1 MRPELTVVSFICTF
15 LVLIPLPWHWRARNI
30 PTLSLIF
37 WLTAVNFPR
46 AISTIIWAGNTN
58 DSAPV
63 WCDIVT
69 RLHMGA
75 NWAFGA
81 SAIPL
86 CRYLSRVSSPYHQVE
101 NARERRRRM
110 IFEIVMC
117 WVLPLIG
124 VVLYYVVQHHR
135 YDIYEDFGC
144 FPAFRPTVVATLIVN
159 VPPVIFALITLVYA
173 AIALRWFIQ
182 RRTQFETSLQSN
194 DSGLTI
200 SRYLR
205 LVLFSITM
213 MLAGMAMTTFVLI
226 NSVVSDEFES
236 WISWDFTHANWNS
249 IDQLA
254 RDLVP
259 EAYWSSTLLVWY
271 LVPITSIIFFAFF
284 GCVGE
289 LKVEYMGYFDFVK
302 TRVLR
307 IKHKPQPV
315 SPTS

>member
-15 LVLIPLPWHWRARNI
+15 LMLIPLPWHWRARNI

-46 AISTIIWAGNTN
+46 AISTIIWAGNTM
-58 DSAPV
+58 
-63 WCDIVT
+63 
-69 RLHMGA
+69 R
-75 NWAFGA
+75 
-81 SAIPL
+81 
-86 CRYLSRVSSPYHQVE
+86 RYGVISSPDYTWVRTGLLAE

-302 TRVLR
+302 TRVLC